1 MAQPQGG
8 GTVPGRAALPAAGG
22 IPTTSP
28 GLQAATN
35 SLIGTNQDSGKL
47 TGLQQELAVR
57 TQIKAL
63 VDGISTTNTSELES
77 QKKKNELDLA
87 TLELMKTGVTPE
99 LAAQL
104 ALNQQKNALD
114 LVALESAKARI
125 ELELTTAASQLKVV
139 NGVQVE
145 TEETKKIKAE
155 REGHLA
161 IINEQI
167 SKQPQI
173 LQGLDDE
180 HRKTKAIGEA
190 REAFADSQKV
200 QNHMKTLQKDLGD
213 TNGKIVE
220 MATTIENELGGAMSA
235 AATDL
240 ISGTGKAEDAFKKM
254 FANIGK
260 AFLDMAAKMIAKAL
274 ILRAL
279 GVLFPG
285 AGAAP
290 GGGMGSQKMFDMN
303 AGGDM
308 GSSGFGMSFAGGGY
322 TGDAPRAGGI
332 DGQGG
337 FPAILH
343 PQETVTDHSR
353 MAGAM
358 QKFKPAGQSAG
369 SMATAENEA
378 DAANSA
384 NVVDVNYNVTEI
396 NSMRFVSEDQF
407 QAGLAMA
414 AKRGAEGGHAKVM
427 GDLINKR
434 SARARI
440 GI

>member
-1 MAQPQGG
+1 
-8 GTVPGRAALPAAGG
+8 
-22 IPTTSP
+22 
-28 GLQAATN
+28 
-35 SLIGTNQDSGKL
+35 
-47 TGLQQELAVR
+47 
-57 TQIKAL
+57 
-63 VDGISTTNTSELES
+63 
-77 QKKKNELDLA
+77 
-87 TLELMKTGVTPE
+87 
-99 LAAQL
+99 
-104 ALNQQKNALD
+104 
-114 LVALESAKARI
+114 
-125 ELELTTAASQLKVV
+125 
-139 NGVQVE
+139 
-145 TEETKKIKAE
+145 
-155 REGHLA
+155 
-161 IINEQI
+161 
-167 SKQPQI
+167 
-173 LQGLDDE
+173 
-180 HRKTKAIGEA
+180 
-190 REAFADSQKV
+190 
-200 QNHMKTLQKDLGD
+200 MKTLQKDLSD

-220 MATTIENELGGAMSA
+220 MATSIENELGGAMSA

-274 ILRAL
+274 ILKAL
-279 GVLFPG
+279 GIIFPG
-285 AGAAP
+285 AGAAA
-290 GGGMGSQKMFDMN
+290 GGG
-303 AGGDM
+303 GG
-308 GSSGFGMSFAGGGY
+308 GFGGGFGMAPIAPGVGDIGSQRQFSFAGGGY

-353 MAGAM
+353 MTGAM
-358 QKFKPAGQSAG
+358 QKFKPAGQGSSG